1 MRFIHAADIHLDSP
15 LRGLAGRDGAPVERL
30 RRATR
35 EAFSRVIDLCI
46 DREVSFLV
54 LAGDLYD
61 GDTPNMQIAAYLRGE
76 LLRLRERG
84 IRVVIEKGNHD
95 AANRITSALDLP
107 DNTRMLSDKTPETVV
122 FDDLDVA
129 IHGQSFR
136 KGPVTENLAAGYP
149 APIKGRLNIGVL
161 HTSLGGS
168 AEHDPYAPC
177 SLDELTTRGYAYWAL
192 GHIHKAAVLAREPSW
207 VVYPGNLQGRHA
219 RETGPKGCVLVECD
233 GDRVLTIEPIA
244 VDSVRW
250 HQVEVDL
257 LGAAS
262 EPELVERLRAA
273 LIEAQRNSDDR
284 LCVARILLSGRTGL
298 HDEIRRRPA
307 RLRQTVLELAAEAA
321 GDGIW
326 IETVRNGTTPPSAR
340 TPGPANDVAAELMA
354 LVREV
359 VGDPTLLGPVL
370 ANELEPLRAKLPE
383 DLKELAPL
391 KLIDDPGLAREALSR
406 IEPRLAALLAGDDTG
421 EDD

>member
-15 LRGLAGRDGAPVERL
+15 LRGLASRDGAPLERL

-35 EAFSRVIDLCI
+35 EAFSRVIDLCV
-46 DREVSFLV
+46 DRDVAFLV

-61 GDTPNMQIAAYLRGE
+61 GDAPNMQIAAYLRGE

-95 AANRITSALDLP
+95 AANRITGALDLP
-107 DNTRMLSDKTPETVV
+107 DNTRILSDKSPETVRY
-122 FDDLDVA
+122 DDLDVA

-136 KGPVTENLAAGYP
+136 KGPITENLATGYP
-149 APIKGRLNIGVL
+149 APIKGHLNIGVL
-161 HTSLGGS
+161 HTSMSGS
-168 AEHDPYAPC
+168 TEHDPYAPC
-177 SLDELTTRGYAYWAL
+177 TLADLTTRGYDYWAL

-233 GDRVLTIEPIA
+233 GDRVLATESIA

-250 HQVEVDL
+250 NQVEVDL
-257 LGAAS
+257 QRAGS
-262 EPELVERLRAA
+262 EPELIERVRDGLLQAHRA
-273 LIEAQRNSDDR
+273 SDGR
-284 LCVARILLSGRTGL
+284 LAVARLLLTGRTVL
-298 HDEIRRRPA
+298 HDRIARRPD
-307 RLRQTVLELAAEAA
+307 RLRQSAMELADELA
-321 GDGIW
+321 GDGLWVEKI
-326 IETVRNGTTPPSAR
+326 RNETTPLATREPGPSA
-340 TPGPANDVAAELMA
+340 DVAAELLA

-359 VGDPTLLGPVL
+359 AADPSLLAPL
-370 ANELEPLRAKLPE
+370 LRKELEPLRAKLPE
-383 DLKELAPL
+383 DLKELDQL
-391 KLIDDPGLAREALSR
+391 RLIDDIGLARDAVARL
-406 IEPRLAALLAGDDTG
+406 EPRIAALLAG